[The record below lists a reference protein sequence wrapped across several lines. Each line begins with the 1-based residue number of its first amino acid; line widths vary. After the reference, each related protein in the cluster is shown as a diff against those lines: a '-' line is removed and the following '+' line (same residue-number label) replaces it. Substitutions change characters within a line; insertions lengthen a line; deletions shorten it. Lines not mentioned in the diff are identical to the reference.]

1 MRRIKTGI
9 MMTLMLVLLWGLQA
23 QAGSIVWVDDSV
35 SGSNLELDMS
45 LEVQV
50 ENEPRFDYGQRKN
63 INFRIKFRNGMSSE
77 GIKDVKFHPITAND
91 SVTYPFEITNQD
103 ISIPDIPANSK
114 EYVSTDISLKAR
126 NDVLSGYR
134 TIGYQI
140 YFKYAGKQYY
150 YQDEFHVNINGNP
163 DYDNSGSMEETTT
176 SDPSEKNDIKIFMG
190 VNQSTP
196 VCVYGQPVEITLT
209 LLNNGGNTANGV
221 VITPVVDADSNVF
234 PFEIQQMDY
243 SRNLETLI
251 GTGYQNDPAA
261 RMKTVTYSWVTR
273 QKVTSGYK
281 KVSFQIDYYTDALID
296 KTITKDIY
304 VMVQGNPEMD
314 EEAETGENGESKT
327 SIPRVIVSGY
337 TTKPKDILAGDSFE
351 ITLQKTNT
359 SKQTAVSNMV
369 FDIQSENFTIDTTS
383 NATAAAFLPVSGSSS
398 IFVDRIGP
406 EETKEISIEMTAR
419 TDLSPR
425 PYVLNVKMDYE
436 DGKKNTY
443 ESTASVSV
451 PVKQKDKM
459 EISSPE
465 IMPESID
472 VGGQANI
479 MFSIYNTGKTQ
490 LYNVMVRFK
499 GDSIEETECFV
510 GNVAAG
516 ATGSVDTMLTGIA
529 ATMDDGTLIAEIT
542 YENQSGES
550 LTVEKEYTLFV
561 NEFMPGDDIFVDG
574 DMGMGEM
581 EEPKS
586 NNLPLMI
593 GGIVAV
599 LAAGG
604 AAAFVII
611 KKKKAKL
618 QDLLEGEDIDE
629 V

>member
-9 MMTLMLVLLWGLQA
+9 MMALMLMLLWGLQA
-23 QAGSIVWVDDSV
+23 QAREFGPSV
-35 SGSNLELDMS
+35 SGNEIPLELN
-45 LEVQV
+45 VQV
-50 ENEPRFDYGQRKN
+50 DEAPVFNYGQKKD
-63 INFRIKFRNGMSSE
+63 IKFTVTF
-77 GIKDVKFHPITAND
+77 KDPQNKGKIDEVDLRIVTAND
-91 SVTYPFEITNQD
+91 STTYPFEIKNRVD
-103 ISIPDIPANSK
+103 RIADSIAHGTSASK
-114 EYVSTDISLKAR
+114 SVSFQAR
-126 NDVLSGYR
+126 NDVISGYR
-134 TIGYQI
+134 TIPYEITCKYNNEEWI
-140 YFKYAGKQYY
+140 YR
-150 YQDEFHVNINGNP
+150 DEFHVNINGNP
-163 DYDNSGSMEETTT
+163 DYDNAGSTEESTT

-221 VITPVVDADSNVF
+221 VITPLVDADSNIF

-251 GTGYQNDPAA
+251 GTGYQKDPAA

-296 KTITKDIY
+296 KSITKDIY

-314 EEAETGENGESKT
+314 EEAETGENGETKT

-337 TTKPKDILAGDSFE
+337 TTTPKDIVAGDSFE
-351 ITLQKTNT
+351 ITMKMTNT

-465 IMPESID
+465 VMPESID
-472 VGGQANI
+472 VGGQANV
-479 MFSIYNTGKTQ
+479 MFNIYNTGKTQ

-516 ATGSVDTMLTGIA
+516 ATGSVDAMITGIA
-529 ATMDDGTLIAEIT
+529 ATMDDGTLIAEIN

-550 LTVEKEYTLFV
+550 LTVEKEYTLYV
-561 NEFMPGDDIFVDG
+561 NEFVPGDDMFIDDG
-574 DMGMGEM
+574 MGMDEM
-581 EEPKS
+581 EEPKGS
-586 NNLPLMI
+586 RLPLII

-599 LAAGG
+599 LVAGG

>member
-23 QAGSIVWVDDSV
+23 QARELGPSV
-35 SGSNLELDMS
+35 SGNEIPLELNVKVD
-45 LEVQV
+45 EAPVFNYGEKKDIGFTV
-50 ENEPRFDYGQRKN
+50 IFKDYSDAKKP
-63 INFRIKFRNGMSSE
+63 IT
-77 GIKDVKFHPITAND
+77 DVKLRIVTAND
-91 SVTYPFEITNQD
+91 SATYPFEIKNRVED
-103 ISIPDIPANSK
+103 IAASIPHDGSESK
-114 EYVSTDISLKAR
+114 AVSFRAR
-126 NDVLSGYR
+126 NDVISGYR
-134 TIGYQI
+134 TIPYEI
-140 YFKYAGKQYY
+140 TFKYNNEEWTYK
-150 YQDEFHVNINGNP
+150 DEFHVNINGNP
-163 DYDNSGSMEETTT
+163 DYGNSGSMEETTT

-351 ITLQKTNT
+351 ITLQMTNT

-561 NEFMPGDDIFVDG
+561 NEFMPGDDILIDG

>member
-1 MRRIKTGI
+1 MRKIKTGI
-9 MMTLMLVLLWGLQA
+9 MMTLMLALLWGMQVQA
-23 QAGSIVWVDDSV
+23 KEFKPSV
-35 SGSNLELDMS
+35 SSNAIPLEMN
-45 LEVQV
+45 VQV
-50 ENEPRFDYGQRKN
+50 DESPVFDYGQKKD
-63 INFRIKFRNGMSSE
+63 ITFKVSFADYSGGVMEIT
-77 GIKDVKFHPITAND
+77 DVKLRIVTAND
-91 SVTYPFEITNQD
+91 SATYPFEIKNRVED
-103 ISIPDIPANSK
+103 IANRIASGSEVSK
-114 EYVSTDISLKAR
+114 VVSFRAR
-126 NDVLSGYR
+126 NDVISGYR
-134 TIGYQI
+134 TIPYEI
-140 YFKYAGKQYY
+140 TCKYNNEEWI

-163 DYDNSGSMEETTT
+163 DYDNPNSTEETTT
-176 SDPSEKNDIKIFMG
+176 ADPSEKNDIKIFMG

-251 GTGYQNDPAA
+251 GTGYQKDPAA

-296 KTITKDIY
+296 KSITKDIY

-314 EEAETGENGESKT
+314 EEAETGENGEAKT

-337 TTKPKDILAGDSFE
+337 TTTPKDILAGDSFE
-351 ITLQKTNT
+351 ITMKMTNT

-436 DGKKNTY
+436 DTKKNTY

-516 ATGSVDTMLTGIA
+516 ATGNVDTMLTGIA

-550 LTVEKEYTLFV
+550 LSVEKEYTLYV
-561 NEFMPGDDIFVDG
+561 NEFMPGDDMFIDG
-574 DMGMGEM
+574 DMGMGDM
-581 EEPKS
+581 EEPKK
-586 NNLPLMI
+586 NNLPLII
-593 GGIVAV
+593 GGIIVV

>member
-9 MMTLMLVLLWGLQA
+9 MMALMLMLLWGLQA
-23 QAGSIVWVDDSV
+23 QAREFGPSV
-35 SGSNLELDMS
+35 SGNEIPLELN
-45 LEVQV
+45 VQV
-50 ENEPRFDYGQRKN
+50 DEAPVFNYGQKKDIGFKVTFHDRSAGGAK
-63 INFRIKFRNGMSSE
+63 RIT
-77 GIKDVKFHPITAND
+77 DVKLRIVTAND
-91 SVTYPFEITNQD
+91 SATYPFEIKNRED
-103 ISIPDIPANSK
+103 LIADSIADGGSASK
-114 EYVSTDISLKAR
+114 AVSFQAR
-126 NDVLSGYR
+126 NDVISGYR
-134 TIGYQI
+134 TIPYEITCKYNNEEWI
-140 YFKYAGKQYY
+140 YR
-150 YQDEFHVNINGNP
+150 DEFHVNINGNP
-163 DYDNSGSMEETTT
+163 DYDNAGSTEESTT

-221 VITPVVDADSNVF
+221 VITPLVDADSNIF

-251 GTGYQNDPAA
+251 GTGYQKDPAA

-296 KTITKDIY
+296 KSITKDIY

-314 EEAETGENGESKT
+314 EEAETGENGETKT

-337 TTKPKDILAGDSFE
+337 TTTPKDIVAGDSFE
-351 ITLQKTNT
+351 ITMKMTNT

-465 IMPESID
+465 VMPESID
-472 VGGQANI
+472 VGGQANV
-479 MFSIYNTGKTQ
+479 MFNIYNTGKTQ

-516 ATGSVDTMLTGIA
+516 ATGSVDAMITGIA
-529 ATMDDGTLIAEIT
+529 ATMDDGTLIAEIN

-550 LTVEKEYTLFV
+550 LTVEKEYTLYV
-561 NEFMPGDDIFVDG
+561 NEFVPGDDMFIDDG
-574 DMGMGEM
+574 MGMDEM
-581 EEPKS
+581 EEPKGS
-586 NNLPLMI
+586 KLPLII

-599 LAAGG
+599 LVAGG

>member
-1 MRRIKTGI
+1 MRKIKTGI
-9 MMTLMLVLLWGLQA
+9 MVILMLALLWGLQA

-35 SGSNLELDMS
+35 SGSNLDMDIA

-63 INFRIKFRNGMSSE
+63 INFKIKFRNGMSSE
-77 GIKDVKFHPITAND
+77 GITDVKFHPITAND
-91 SVTYPFEITNQD
+91 SVTYPFEIENQD
-103 ISIPDIPANSK
+103 ISIQNIPANQDFVSK
-114 EYVSTDISLKAR
+114 DISFKAR

-163 DYDNSGSMEETTT
+163 DLNNGDSSSEPTT

-221 VITPVVDADSNVF
+221 VITPVVDADSDVF
-234 PFEIQQMDY
+234 PFEIQQMNY
-243 SRNLETLI
+243 SRDLETLI
-251 GTGYQNDPAA
+251 GTGVQQDAA
-261 RMKTVTYSWVTR
+261 SRTKTVKYAFVTR

-304 VMVQGNPEMD
+304 VMVKGNPEMD
-314 EEAETGENGESKT
+314 AEAETGEDGEAKT

-351 ITLQKTNT
+351 ITLRMTNT

-529 ATMDDGTLIAEIT
+529 ATVDDGTLIAEIT

-550 LTVEKEYTLFV
+550 LSVEKEYTLYV
-561 NEFMPGDDIFVDG
+561 NEFIPGDDMFIDG

-581 EEPKS
+581 EEPQK
-586 NNLPLMI
+586 NNLPLII
-593 GGIVAV
+593 GGIAAV
-599 LAAGG
+599 LAAAG

-611 KKKKAKL
+611 KKKKAKVL
-618 QDLLEGEDIDE
+618 ELLESEDIDE

>member
-9 MMTLMLVLLWGLQA
+9 MMTLMLVLLWGMQVQA
-23 QAGSIVWVDDSV
+23 KEFKPSV
-35 SGSNLELDMS
+35 SSNAIPLEMN
-45 LEVQV
+45 VQV
-50 ENEPRFDYGQRKN
+50 DESPVFDYGQKKD
-63 INFRIKFRNGMSSE
+63 ITFTVSFKHPQDQGKIDEVKLRI
-77 GIKDVKFHPITAND
+77 VTAND
-91 SVTYPFEITNQD
+91 SATYPFEIKNRVEE
-103 ISIPDIPANSK
+103 IAASIPSGGSASK
-114 EYVSTDISLKAR
+114 AVSFRAR
-126 NDVLSGYR
+126 DDVISGYR
-134 TIGYQI
+134 TIPYEITCKYNGEEWI
-140 YFKYAGKQYY
+140 YT
-150 YQDEFHVNINGNP
+150 DEFHVNINGNP
-163 DYDNSGSMEETTT
+163 DYDNAGSTEESTTA
-176 SDPSEKNDIKIFMG
+176 DPSEKNDIKIFMG

-221 VITPVVDADSNVF
+221 VITPVVDADSNIF

-351 ITLQKTNT
+351 ITMKMTNT

-561 NEFMPGDDIFVDG
+561 NEFMPGDDIFIDG

-586 NNLPLMI
+586 NNLPLII

>member
-1 MRRIKTGI
+1 MR
-9 MMTLMLVLLWGLQA
+9 
-23 QAGSIVWVDDSV
+23 S
-35 SGSNLELDMS
+35 
-45 LEVQV
+45 
-50 ENEPRFDYGQRKN
+50 RK
-63 INFRIKFRNGMSSE
+63 R
-77 GIKDVKFHPITAND
+77 
-91 SVTYPFEITNQD
+91 
-103 ISIPDIPANSK
+103 
-114 EYVSTDISLKAR
+114 
-126 NDVLSGYR
+126 
-134 TIGYQI
+134 
-140 YFKYAGKQYY
+140 
-150 YQDEFHVNINGNP
+150 
-163 DYDNSGSMEETTT
+163 
-176 SDPSEKNDIKIFMG
+176 
-190 VNQSTP
+190 
-196 VCVYGQPVEITLT
+196 
-209 LLNNGGNTANGV
+209 
-221 VITPVVDADSNVF
+221 
-234 PFEIQQMDY
+234 
-243 SRNLETLI
+243 
-251 GTGYQNDPAA
+251 
-261 RMKTVTYSWVTR
+261 
-273 QKVTSGYK
+273 
-281 KVSFQIDYYTDALID
+281 
-296 KTITKDIY
+296 
-304 VMVQGNPEMD
+304 PE
-314 EEAETGENGESKT
+314 
-327 SIPRVIVSGY
+327 
-337 TTKPKDILAGDSFE
+337 
-351 ITLQKTNT
+351 
-359 SKQTAVSNMV
+359 
-369 FDIQSENFTIDTTS
+369 
-383 NATAAAFLPVSGSSS
+383 
-398 IFVDRIGP
+398 
-406 EETKEISIEMTAR
+406 
-419 TDLSPR
+419 
-425 PYVLNVKMDYE
+425 
-436 DGKKNTY
+436 KNTY

>member
-1 MRRIKTGI
+1 MRKIKTGI
-9 MMTLMLVLLWGLQA
+9 MMTLMLALLWGLQV
-23 QAGSIVWVDDSV
+23 QAREFGPSV
-35 SGSNLELDMS
+35 SGNEIPLELD
-45 LEVQV
+45 VQV
-50 ENEPRFDYGQRKN
+50 DEAPKFDYGQKKDITFKVSFTDRSGGAME
-63 INFRIKFRNGMSSE
+63 IT
-77 GIKDVKFHPITAND
+77 DVKLRIVTSND
-91 SVTYPFEITNQD
+91 SATYPFEIKNREELIAD
-103 ISIPDIPANSK
+103 RIVSGSDPVSK
-114 EYVSTDISLKAR
+114 SVSFRAR
-126 NDVLSGYR
+126 NDVISGYR
-134 TIGYQI
+134 TIPYEITCRYNNEEWI
-140 YFKYAGKQYY
+140 YK
-150 YQDEFHVNINGNP
+150 DEFHVNINGNP
-163 DYDNSGSMEETTT
+163 DYDNAGSTEETTT
-176 SDPSEKNDIKIFMG
+176 ADPSEKNDIKIFMG

-251 GTGYQNDPAA
+251 GTGYQGDPAA

-304 VMVQGNPEMD
+304 VMVKGNPEMD
-314 EEAETGENGESKT
+314 EDAENGENGEVKT

-337 TTKPKDILAGDSFE
+337 TTTPKDIVAGDSFE
-351 ITLQKTNT
+351 ITMKMTNT

-465 IMPESID
+465 VMPESID
-472 VGGQANI
+472 VGGQANV
-479 MFSIYNTGKTQ
+479 MFNIYNTGKTQ

-516 ATGSVDTMLTGIA
+516 ATGSVDAMITGIA
-529 ATMDDGTLIAEIT
+529 ATMDDGTLIAEIN

-550 LTVEKEYTLFV
+550 LTVEKEYTLYV
-561 NEFMPGDDIFVDG
+561 NEFVPGDDMFIDG
-574 DMGMGEM
+574 DMGGMDEM
-581 EEPKS
+581 EEPKG
-586 NNLPLMI
+586 NNLPLII
-593 GGIVAV
+593 GGIAVV
-599 LAAGG
+599 LAAAG

-629 V
+629 I